1 VRIVVEPSD
10 YVFRNAGDA
19 AMITVALDRLRA
31 VFPDASIQ
39 VLTNDAAGLRSIR
52 ADVEPLDAESANA
65 WRADGVVVRRAP
77 SFVAN
82 AGHRLRRK
90 FPGSIAALASIKA
103 RVRRTPTSA
112 AYRHAIH
119 DADLVV
125 VTGMG
130 GITDAF
136 GQYARGILETLELA
150 MEAGAATAMMGQGF
164 GPLRDARL
172 RARAAPVLRRVDLIA
187 LRESRRG
194 RAILDSMNVAADRIV
209 TTGDDAIELAYERR
223 PGSPG
228 TSLGV
233 NIRASSY
240 SGVDRA
246 FAASLGPLFA
256 AAATRHETELIP
268 LPISR
273 YRSEDDLE
281 TISAIIGHRSGADVT
296 TPQGV
301 IDEIK
306 RCRVI
311 VAGSYHAAV
320 FALSMGIPVVA
331 LAASEY
337 YVDKFLGLADHFGC
351 GCRTL
356 RLPDEHFTAKLSQA
370 IDESWSDAESLRPKL
385 LHAATEQIA
394 AGKVAYARLPVIVK
408 EHRATQA

>member
-31 VFPDASIQ
+31 GFPDASIQ

-52 ADVEPLDAESANA
+52 ADIEPLDAESANA

-77 SFVAN
+77 SFVAD

-90 FPGSIAALASIKA
+90 LPGSVAALASLKA

-136 GQYARGILETLELA
+136 GEYARGILETLELA
-150 MEAGAATAMMGQGF
+150 MEAGAATAMMGQGI

-194 RAILDSMNVAADRIV
+194 RPILDSMNVAADRIV

-223 PGSPG
+223 PCSPG
-228 TSLGV
+228 AALGV
-233 NIRASSY
+233 NIRASTY

-256 AAATRHETELIP
+256 AAAKRHETELIP

-273 YRSEDDLE
+273 YASEDDVE
-281 TISAIIGHRSGADVT
+281 TIAAIIGDRGGAAIT
-296 TPQGV
+296 TPQRAIEQV
-301 IDEIK
+301 A
-306 RCRVI
+306 RCRVV
-311 VAGSYHAAV
+311 VAGSYHGAV

-337 YVDKFLGLADHFGC
+337 YVDKFSGLSDCFGC
-351 GCRTL
+351 GICVLRVPDEQS
-356 RLPDEHFTAKLSQA
+356 RLPDA
-370 IDESWSDAESLRPKL
+370 IDASWRDAAPLRPAL
-385 LHAATEQIA
+385 LESAARQIE
-394 AGKVAYARLPVIVK
+394 AGKAAYARLGAIVK
-408 EHRATQA
+408 ERRGSNA